1 MQLGLRAPSREAM
14 RKPEANDYAQHER
27 TYHAFVRAVVL
38 LVAHVLVLLLTLAW
52 VFSGSFGTTPLSG

>member
-1 MQLGLRAPSREAM
+1 M